1 MNNIYIIVFFTAVVI
16 LYLVRIIICYNYA
29 KIKGKY
35 GERQVAKTLMRLPNG
50 YTIFNDVYIL
60 ENGKSSQINHVV
72 LSPYGI
78 FVIETKNYKGW
89 IYGDEKAQYWIKNMY
104 GTKYQFYNPLLQNYS
119 HVKGL
124 QALFGFSSQ
133 HFIPIV
139 VFANAAKIKG
149 NYPYHNVINVSELI
163 STIEAYQRVVFTEDV
178 LATAIN
184 KLTYSSFETN
194 ETASLHKAQV
204 RADIT
209 SRKKAIQRGQCPC
222 CGGSLVYKVGRYGK
236 FWGCSN
242 YPKCHYTL
250 KK

>member
-1 MNNIYIIVFFTAVVI
+1 
-16 LYLVRIIICYNYA
+16 
-29 KIKGKY
+29 
-35 GERQVAKTLMRLPNG
+35 MRLPNG

-60 ENGKSSQINHVV
+60 ENGKSSQIDHVV

-89 IYGDEKAQYWIKNMY
+89 IYGDEKSQYWIKNMY

-149 NYPYHNVINVSELI
+149 NYPNHNVINVSELI
-163 STIEAYQRVVFTEDV
+163 STIEAYQKVVFTEDV

-184 KLTYSSFETN
+184 KLTYSSFETS
-194 ETASLHKAQV
+194 ETVSIHQAQV
-204 RADIT
+204 KANIKSQRRDIMEG
-209 SRKKAIQRGQCPC
+209 ICPR
-222 CGGSLVYKVGRYGK
+222 CGGSLIHKEGKYGS

-242 YPKCHYTL
+242 YPKCRYTL
-250 KK
+250 RK

>member
-50 YTIFNDVYIL
+50 YTIFHDVYIL
-60 ENGKSSQINHVV
+60 ENGKSSQIDHVV

-139 VFANAAKIKG
+139 
-149 NYPYHNVINVSELI
+149 
-163 STIEAYQRVVFTEDV
+163 AYQRVVFTEDV

>member
-35 GERQVAKTLMRLPNG
+35 GERQVAKRLMRLPDG

-60 ENGKSSQINHVV
+60 ENGKSSQIDHVV

-89 IYGDEKAQYWIKNMY
+89 IYGDEKSQYWIKNMY

-149 NYPYHNVINVSELI
+149 NYPNHNVINVSELI
-163 STIEAYQRVVFTEDV
+163 STIEAYQKVVFTEDV

-184 KLTYSSFETN
+184 KLTYSSFETS
-194 ETASLHKAQV
+194 ETVSIHQAQV
-204 RADIT
+204 KANIKSQRRDIMEG
-209 SRKKAIQRGQCPC
+209 ICPR
-222 CGGSLVYKVGRYGK
+222 CGGSLIHKEGKYGS

-242 YPKCHYTL
+242 YPKCRYTL
-250 KK
+250 RK